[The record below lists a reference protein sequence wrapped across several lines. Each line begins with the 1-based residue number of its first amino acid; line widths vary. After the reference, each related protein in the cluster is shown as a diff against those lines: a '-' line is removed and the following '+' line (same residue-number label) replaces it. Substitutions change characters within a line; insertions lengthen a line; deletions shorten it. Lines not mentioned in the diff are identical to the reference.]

1 MYFCCFISKSCL
13 TLCDPVDCSPPGSSV
28 HGISQARI
36 LEWVAILLC
45 VKLEKSGSWLPGV
58 LSLLRVSE
66 TSIDHPQQPRN
77 RRQAEGYDV
86 GDKSGWA
93 VETHRDRS
101 IFFLPGEE
109 MSSKR
114 SLAVRTGIEWSWGY
128 GSSCTH
134 MASGDRVNLENVE
147 LLRPCHFVSYA
158 LWSDPAWNF

>member
-1 MYFCCFISKSCL
+1 MSEWRIPFIWGKNRDFQELIATHFLIFYGQPRSCHGTCAGSVTQPCL

-58 LSLLRVSE
+58 FSLLRVSE

-101 IFFLPGEE
+101 IFFCLE
-109 MSSKR
+109 KR
-114 SLAVRTGIEWSWGY
+114 WVPNEA
-128 GSSCTH
+128 
-134 MASGDRVNLENVE
+134 
-147 LLRPCHFVSYA
+147 LL
-158 LWSDPAWNF
+158 